1 MPSSTQASGQLALP
15 LRLFL
20 VLRQGWALGVV
31 SPEPP
36 SALPLRLLLVL
47 RQGWA
52 LGVVSP
58 EPPSWFLP
66 TLDADFGCLCS
77 YPSSQLHCLHLIG
90 KAKVLL
96 SFLNT

>member
-20 VLRQGWALGVV
+20 VLPVKAGHWV
-31 SPEPP
+31 SFPQSRHP
-36 SALPLRLLLVL
+36 V
-47 RQGWA
+47 
-52 LGVVSP
+52 
-58 EPPSWFLP
+58 FLP
-66 TLDADFGCLCS
+66 MLDADFGCLCS

-96 SFLNT
+96 SFLNA